1 MSLLLG
7 YLLLAAPA
15 ALLIWACCAAG
26 ARADART
33 YRDADLSGQVCRDCG
48 VASDSAI
55 CPMCLEARR

>member
-7 YLLLAAPA
+7 YFLLAALA

-33 YRDADLSGQVCRDCG
+33 YCGDAGAQVCRDCG
-48 VASDSAI
+48 SASNSAI
-55 CPMCLEARR
+55 CESCLEARR